1 MATDTPT
8 ARENRI
14 REVFAE
20 HIALAQAMDALTPQI
35 REAADI
41 VTECLANGGVVM
53 LAGNG
58 GSAADAQHIAGEFVG
73 RFLQERK
80 PLPALALH
88 TNTTVM
94 TAIGNDYSF
103 DLVYA
108 RQVAAH
114 ARPGDV
120 FIGITTSGNSPNIL
134 EAAKKA
140 RECGM
145 KVLGLTGASGGK
157 LKELCD
163 LCLCIPSPSTPRI
176 QEMHI
181 VVGHLICELAEA
193 NAC

>member
-94 TAIGNDYSF
+94 TA
-103 DLVYA
+103 
-108 RQVAAH
+108 RK
-114 ARPGDV
+114 R
-120 FIGITTSGNSPNIL
+120 
-134 EAAKKA
+134 
-140 RECGM
+140 
-145 KVLGLTGASGGK
+145 
-157 LKELCD
+157 
-163 LCLCIPSPSTPRI
+163 
-176 QEMHI
+176 
-181 VVGHLICELAEA
+181 A
-193 NAC
+193 NAA